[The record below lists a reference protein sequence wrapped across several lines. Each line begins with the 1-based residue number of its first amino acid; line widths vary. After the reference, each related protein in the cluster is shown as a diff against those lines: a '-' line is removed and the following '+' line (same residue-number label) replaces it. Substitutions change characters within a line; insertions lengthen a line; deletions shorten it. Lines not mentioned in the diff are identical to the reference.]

1 MTQAETLSTS
11 RRTVMLSWTSDD
23 AARVESV
30 RVQLGPRGV
39 KASGGI
45 VAAETSAHPAFS
57 SSYDLVVDDEGVT
70 RRLSLRTTTLSGEH
84 EMALKRDTEGF
95 WLVDDGRGAQ
105 RLSYGGAVD
114 VDVAL
119 SPLFNTIAVR
129 RLSMSTVDVDLD
141 LPVVY
146 VALPELTVTGETE
159 HYRSVAGQ
167 ITSTTPRGEVELTVD
182 PEGFV
187 LDYPGLARRR

>member
-1 MTQAETLSTS
+1 MVT
-11 RRTVMLSWTSDD
+11 WTSDD

-30 RVQLGPRGV
+30 RVQIGPRGV

-45 VAAETSAHPAFS
+45 VGAETSSHPAFS
-57 SSYDLVVDDEGVT
+57 SSYDLAVDDEGVT
-70 RRLSLRTTTLSGEH
+70 RRLSLRSTTASGER
-84 EMALKRDTEGF
+84 ELALKRDTEGF

-105 RLSYGGAVD
+105 RLSFGGAVD

-119 SPLFNTIAVR
+119 SPLFNSIAIR
-129 RLSMSTVDVDLD
+129 RLSMNAVDVDLD

-159 HYRSVAGQ
+159 HYRAVAGR

-182 PEGFV
+182 ADGLV
-187 LDYPGLARRR
+187 LDYPGLAHRR